1 MKEKRKPR
9 KHGSTRPGLWASPSL
24 TGSVV
29 PQKILPNQ
37 QKNAVKQKVQRMM
50 YNRQRKV

>member
-1 MKEKRKPR
+1 MKPTSKPR
-9 KHGSTRPGLWASPSL
+9 KQGSTRPALWGSPSL

-37 QKNAVKQKVQRMM
+37 QKNAVKQKAQRMM